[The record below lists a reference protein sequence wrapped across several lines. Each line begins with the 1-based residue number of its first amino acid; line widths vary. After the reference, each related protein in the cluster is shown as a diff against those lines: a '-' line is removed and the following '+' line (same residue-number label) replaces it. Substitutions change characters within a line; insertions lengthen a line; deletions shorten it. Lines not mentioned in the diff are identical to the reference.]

1 MAMISKKTKILAKFF
16 LIFFV
21 LIVLSLNYQHLEK
34 VVNYLNYRVLAVN
47 LSFQPYLPKFLLE
60 TAKKIEIEQKQELI
74 GNLYIAKIQAKAPIM
89 FSIDPANTDP
99 LYLKSYLERGV
110 LFYPGSVLP
119 GKPGKTVILGHSAPA
134 NWPKIKFDTVFS
146 ELNRLANDDEI
157 QLDLAGQ
164 VYRYRVVD
172 KVILTRGSEV
182 PDFALTNSENMLVL
196 ISCWPPGKDYKRIAV
211 ASILIS
217 E

>member
-1 MAMISKKTKILAKFF
+1 MISKKTKIFAKFF

-21 LIVLSLNYQHLEK
+21 LIMALINYQALAK
-34 VVNYLNYRVLAVN
+34 VVNYLNYRVLAVKF
-47 LSFQPYLPKFLLE
+47 SYKPSLPNFLLE
-60 TAKKIEIEQKQELI
+60 AGEKIESQLKQ
-74 GNLYIAKIQAKAPIM
+74 NLDGSLSIAKLQIKVPII
-89 FSIDPANTDP
+89 FSVDADNIDP
-99 LYLKSYLERGV
+99 LYLKSYLERGA

-119 GKPGKTVILGHSAPA
+119 GQPGKTVILGHSAPA
-134 NWPKIKFDTVFS
+134 NWPKVKFDTVFS
-146 ELNRLANDDEI
+146 DLNKLANGDEI
-157 QLDLAGQ
+157 EIDLAGQ
-164 VYRYRVVD
+164 VYHYKVVD
-172 KVILTRGSEV
+172 KVILARGSEA

>member
-21 LIVLSLNYQHLEK
+21 LILAVINYQALAK
-34 VVNYLNYRVLAVN
+34 VVNYFNYRVLTVKLAIKPHVP
-47 LSFQPYLPKFLLE
+47 SFLLE
-60 TAKKIEIEQKQELI
+60 VAEKGINQLKLDLS
-74 GNLYIAKIQAKAPIM
+74 GNLFIAKIQAKAPIM
-89 FSIDPANTDP
+89 FAVDSANTSP

-119 GKPGKTVILGHSAPA
+119 GEAGKTIILGHSAPA
-134 NWPKIKFDTVFS
+134 NWPKVKFDTVFS
-146 ELNRLANDDEI
+146 DLNKLTNDDEI
-157 QLDLAGQ
+157 QIDWAGQ
-164 VYRYRVVD
+164 VYRYKVVD
-172 KVILTRGSEV
+172 KVILARGDEV
-182 PDFALTNSENMLVL
+182 PDFALTNSENMLIL

-211 ASILIS
+211 AATLIS